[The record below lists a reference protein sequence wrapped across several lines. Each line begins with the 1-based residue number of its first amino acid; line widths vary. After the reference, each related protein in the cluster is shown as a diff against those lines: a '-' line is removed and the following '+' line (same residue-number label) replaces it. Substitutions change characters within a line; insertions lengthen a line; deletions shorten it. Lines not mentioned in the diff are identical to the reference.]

1 MADREMVHD
10 RIPLRADWTYMS
22 FLTKRRPTTACE
34 HTDQVT
40 FEIAGMSRSV
50 CEDCGK
56 VSVGYVEDHFSP
68 ERIYEVAEMLSSLGA
83 SDED

>member
-1 MADREMVHD
+1 MA
-10 RIPLRADWTYMS
+10 LS
-22 FLTKRRPTTACE
+22 FLTNRRSTATCE
-34 HTDQVT
+34 HAHQVS

-68 ERIYEVAEMLSSLGA
+68 ERIYEVDAMLPSLDA
-83 SDED
+83 SDDD